1 MAAYLLKQDKTKG
14 SMKTKM
20 IRNCIKPDN
29 IINILRAVKY
39 AFILHDYMRK
49 NFAFL
54 SGKRNLNLHFC
65 YCSYIYLYIC
75 SLSNDLV
82 LYSKFCFILL

>member
-29 IINILRAVKY
+29 IINILRAV
-39 AFILHDYMRK
+39 
-49 NFAFL
+49 
-54 SGKRNLNLHFC
+54 
-65 YCSYIYLYIC
+65 
-75 SLSNDLV
+75 
-82 LYSKFCFILL
+82 